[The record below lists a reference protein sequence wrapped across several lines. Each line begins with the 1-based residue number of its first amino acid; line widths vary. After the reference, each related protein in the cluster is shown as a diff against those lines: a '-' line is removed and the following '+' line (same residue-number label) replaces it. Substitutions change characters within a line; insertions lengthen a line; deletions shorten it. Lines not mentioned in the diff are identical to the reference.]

1 MRRLVLVACVAK
13 KAGTPCTARNLY
25 QSPWFQKARRYAEEH
40 GDDWSI
46 LSAGHGLVHPYQ
58 ELSPYDVSMGDLNAE
73 ERREWAASVL
83 DDLFWAIKRGD
94 RVIILAGVA
103 YRQHLVP
110 ELKRR
115 GVKVTVPMK
124 GLGIGEQ
131 LRWLNQHTRSA

>member
-1 MRRLVLVACVAK
+1 MKMVLVACVAK
-13 KAGTPCTARNLY
+13 KAGSSCSARSLY
-25 QSPWFQKARRYAEEH
+25 QSPWFQKARRYAEER
-40 GDDWSI
+40 GDDWRI
-46 LSAGHGLVHPYQ
+46 LSAEHGLVHPY
-58 ELSPYDVSMGDLNAE
+58 EVLTPYDVSMGDLNAR
-73 ERREWAASVL
+73 ERREWAEGVL
-83 DDLFWAIKRGD
+83 DELRTEILPGD
-94 RVIILAGVA
+94 RVEILAGVA